1 MKLFKQCISSTGIR
15 FKAELFDKCLLA
27 KKKYI
32 VNDIIPADSR
42 ELSKYIEPE
51 SVALTITSPPYRN
64 AINYSQH
71 VKNVKNN
78 KRSQFRGDVGI
89 TTSDYLDE
97 MVEIFFGGTQ
107 SNHSRRIL
115 LYSHWG

>member
-1 MKLFKQCISSTGIR
+1 MRLFRRRVSETGTR
-15 FKAELFDKCLLA
+15 FKAELFGKCLLA

-32 VNDIIPADSR
+32 LNDIIHADGG
-42 ELSKYIEPE
+42 ELSKHIEPE

-71 VKNVKNN
+71 VKNMKNN
-78 KRSQFRGDVGI
+78 KKSQFRGDVGI

-97 MVEIFFGGTQ
+97 MEEIF
-107 SNHSRRIL
+107 RR
-115 LYSHWG
+115 YTK